1 MTALKEYGSLASR
14 LRNKD
19 ESALEEVIRKFMPL
33 VSTII
38 YNVGRGSLCKEDIEE
53 VCADTFITLWKNSG
67 KVRDESLKGYICCIA
82 KTKTFDK
89 LASAGNKNTSDID
102 EIDPAD
108 DFSLSGFVEQKEIN
122 RVLGDIVDSLGQP
135 DSEIVM
141 RYYYYY
147 QRISEI
153 AGAMGMTTDSVK
165 VRLHRARAKIK
176 KKLSERGFD
185 NG

>member
-14 LRNKD
+14 LRKKD

-102 EIDPAD
+102 EIDP
-108 DFSLSGFVEQKEIN
+108 
-122 RVLGDIVDSLGQP
+122 LGQP

-176 KKLSERGFD
+176 NKLSERGFD